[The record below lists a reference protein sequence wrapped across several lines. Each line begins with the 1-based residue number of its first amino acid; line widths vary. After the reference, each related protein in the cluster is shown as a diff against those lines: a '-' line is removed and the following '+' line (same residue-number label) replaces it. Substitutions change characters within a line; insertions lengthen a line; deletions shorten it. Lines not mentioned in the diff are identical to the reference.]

1 MTAATHGLEDEA
13 EQLKQQLEAA
23 EQPVPTVNPFA
34 AFLQPPPPIAQ
45 AESNWPLLTVS
56 KGFFDGAMAARTIAS
71 GSVAV
76 ADDDDAGAADG
87 WGDDADLGLDDEDRP
102 ADGGRRGGGGESGD
116 EEGGWE
122 VGDDDLELP
131 TDLTTASHGGDDEDK
146 GYYVPPTRGQPPLQ
160 GWANHSQLAIDH
172 ATAGSFETAFRLL
185 HDQIGVVNFEP
196 FR

>member
-1 MTAATHGLEDEA
+1 MR
-13 EQLKQQLEAA
+13 QQLEAA
-23 EQPVPTVNPFA
+23 DQPVPTVNPSA
-34 AFLQPPPPIAQ
+34 TFLQPPPPIAQ

-56 KGFFDGAMAARTIAS
+56 KGFFDGAMAARTIAA
-71 GSVAV
+71 GSVAAV
-76 ADDDDAGAADG
+76 EDDDTGAADG

-102 ADGGRRGGGGESGD
+102 AGAGRKGGDESGEE

-131 TDLTTASHGGDDEDK
+131 ADLGAAAHAGDDEDK
-146 GYYVPPTRGQPPLQ
+146 GYYVPPTRGQPPMQ
-160 GWANHSQLAIDH
+160 GWAHHSQLAIDH

-196 FR
+196 FQ